1 MSVCKLS
8 GMSGTNASIA
18 SLDQYPRDLYN
29 AVVAAI
35 PSWVSRRMLEIS
47 SHGGVSA
54 GADFMASVEE
64 VVEETAQQISG
75 DLLALLSTD
84 VDQQR
89 FNPLQVIREAN
100 VFANRALDAAG
111 VPVPHRDEFDAQVMP
126 HDTYAFGPLTW
137 RDLSDEVHD
146 AGISWGAW
154 KAATVITR
162 RRAEGKIS

>member
-1 MSVCKLS
+1 
-8 GMSGTNASIA
+8 MSGTNASVA
-18 SLDQYPRDLYN
+18 SLDQYPRDLYD

-35 PSWVSRRMLEIS
+35 PSWVSRRMLEIA

-54 GADFMASVEE
+54 GADFMAFVEE
-64 VVEETAQQISG
+64 VVRETSQQISG

-84 VDQQR
+84 VDKQR

-111 VPVPHRDEFDAQVMP
+111 VPLPHRDEFDAQVMP

-154 KAATVITR
+154 KAATVLTR

>member
-1 MSVCKLS
+1 
-8 GMSGTNASIA
+8 MSGTNASVA
-18 SLDQYPRDLYN
+18 SLDQYPRDLYD

-35 PSWVSRRMLEIS
+35 PSWVSRRMLEIA

-64 VVEETAQQISG
+64 VVRETSQQISG

-84 VDQQR
+84 VDKQR

-111 VPVPHRDEFDAQVMP
+111 VPLPHRDEFDAQVMP
-126 HDTYAFGPLTW
+126 LDTYAFGPLTW

-154 KAATVITR
+154 KAATVLTR

>member
-1 MSVCKLS
+1 
-8 GMSGTNASIA
+8 MSGTNASVA
-18 SLDQYPRDLYN
+18 SLDQYPRDLYD

-35 PSWVSRRMLEIS
+35 PSWVSRRMLEIA

-64 VVEETAQQISG
+64 VVRETSQQISG

-84 VDQQR
+84 VDKQR

-111 VPVPHRDEFDAQVMP
+111 VSLPHRDEFDAQVMP

-137 RDLSDEVHD
+137 RDISDEVHD

-154 KAATVITR
+154 KAATVLTR

>member
-1 MSVCKLS
+1 
-8 GMSGTNASIA
+8 MSGTNASVA
-18 SLDQYPRDLYN
+18 SLDQYPRDLYD

-35 PSWVSRRMLEIS
+35 PSWVSRRMLEIA

-64 VVEETAQQISG
+64 VVRETSQQISG

-84 VDQQR
+84 VDKQR

-100 VFANRALDAAG
+100 VFANRALNAMG
-111 VPVPHRDEFDAQVMP
+111 VPLPHRDEFDAQVMP

-154 KAATVITR
+154 KAATVLTR

>member
-1 MSVCKLS
+1 
-8 GMSGTNASIA
+8 MSGTNASVA
-18 SLDQYPRDLYN
+18 SLDQYPRDLYD

-35 PSWVSRRMLEIS
+35 PSWVSRRMLEIA

-64 VVEETAQQISG
+64 VVRETSQQISG

-84 VDQQR
+84 VDKQR

-100 VFANRALDAAG
+100 VFANRALDVAG
-111 VPVPHRDEFDAQVMP
+111 VPLPHRDEFDAQVMP

-154 KAATVITR
+154 KAATVLTR
-162 RRAEGKIS
+162 RQKKKKIS

>member
-1 MSVCKLS
+1 
-8 GMSGTNASIA
+8 MSGTNASVA
-18 SLDQYPRDLYN
+18 SLDQYPRDLYD

-35 PSWVSRRMLEIS
+35 PSWVSRRMLEIA

-64 VVEETAQQISG
+64 VVRETSQQISG

-84 VDQQR
+84 VDKQR
-89 FNPLQVIREAN
+89 FIPLQVIREAN

-111 VPVPHRDEFDAQVMP
+111 VPLPHRDEFDAQVMP

-154 KAATVITR
+154 KAATVLTR

>member
-1 MSVCKLS
+1 MNGMHMSVDNLEP
-8 GMSGTNASIA
+8 
-18 SLDQYPRDLYN
+18 YPRDLYN
-29 AVVAAI
+29 AVMQSV
-35 PSWVSRRMLEIS
+35 PMWVSRRMIEIAS
-47 SHGGVSA
+47 QGGVSA
-54 GADFMASVEE
+54 GADFMS
-64 VVEETAQQISG
+64 
-75 DLLALLSTD
+75 STD
-84 VDQQR
+84 VDHQR

-137 RDLSDEVHD
+137 KDLSDDVHD

-154 KAATVITR
+154 KAVTVLTR